1 MSESEFTKKFIAFGG
16 GARSCSGT
24 ELTKALMA
32 IFLHVLVT
40 KYRFIQS

>member
-1 MSESEFTKKFIAFGG
+1 
-16 GARSCSGT
+16 
-24 ELTKALMA
+24 MA